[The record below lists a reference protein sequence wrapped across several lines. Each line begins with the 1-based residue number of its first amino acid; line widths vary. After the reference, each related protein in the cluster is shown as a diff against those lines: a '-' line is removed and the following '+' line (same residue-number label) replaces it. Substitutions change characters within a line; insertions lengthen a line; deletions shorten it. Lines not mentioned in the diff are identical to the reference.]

1 MTVEVNSAALEEL
14 QTALGL
20 AGNPASS
27 TQLDDGNLTQ
37 VIDIARIA
45 RRSLAF
51 GDGLWYLFLD
61 VIHTAGNAVLQTD
74 IDPYA
79 AINGSGG
86 ARRGYPFPVPRGFD
100 LYLIKVSLATSAQL
114 FQDCS
119 LGAFIPDNSVGV
131 GVTNTNGVQTTAGG
145 PGTFPLA
152 AWTAETPS
160 IGGSTFGLTGTGQVL
175 VPIGERI
182 RRGTLLRFVSE
193 ISVAGAHTN
202 SFRMSLGLF
211 PSTLGQDVAV

>member
-20 AGNPASS
+20 AGNPAAS
-27 TQLDDGNLTQ
+27 TQLDDGNLSQ

-51 GDGLWYLFLD
+51 GDGLWYVFLD
-61 VIHTAGNAVLQTD
+61 VIHTAGNAILTTD

-86 ARRGYPFPVPRGFD
+86 AKSGYPNPIPRGFD

-119 LGAFIPDNSVGV
+119 LSAFIPDNSIGI
-131 GVTNTNGVQTTAGG
+131 GVTNTDGAQATASG
-145 PGTFPLA
+145 PGTFPLVV
-152 AWTAETPS
+152 WSAETAS
-160 IGGSTFGLTGTGQVL
+160 IGGTTFAVTGTGQIL

-193 ISVAGAHTN
+193 ITMAGAHIN

-211 PSTLGQDVAV
+211 PSALGQDVAV